1 MNPYE
6 LYKLLRQT
14 KSEEEFLKIL
24 RENRVPDSEQEEI
37 SDNA

>member
-14 KSEEEFLKIL
+14 KSKEDFLEIL
-24 RENRVPDSEQEEI
+24 RENRVPDNEREEI